1 MKSAVIDKTLSYF
14 PYNTQNIDEAKLME
28 YCEAV
33 MVCGADYIE
42 IDGKTAR
49 LFEDRDLSE
58 SFILRV
64 QNVSDLKLCM
74 RRRFAYVV
82 VPYQLAS
89 PFFKIGGMQQ
99 IIVEAN
105 TDEYS
110 AQAMLLYL
118 QEIIDTRRVSMI
130 RLTGVFGGG
139 ESVEELVKW
148 HKKNS
153 YIPLDI
159 CPLNTMMTGV
169 SDAISAYVC
178 GADAVTLSFGRGYYY
193 SALEQF
199 LINIHIYKKTYM
211 QEEVIRGICTASL
224 LFTEIFGAMPC
235 GIERILD
242 SDDDVCSSV
251 HDIEQGVSYRPFK
264 SSAKRR
270 CVPHESVI
278 EKKVRSIGLERE
290 IEDAIIETIKKVDFS
305 FCKGIIKRN
314 FID

>member
-14 PYNTQNIDEAKLME
+14 PYNTENVGEAKLLE
-28 YCEAV
+28 YCKAV
-33 MVCGADYIE
+33 MACGADYIE
-42 IDGKTAR
+42 IDGKTAQ
-49 LFEDRDLSE
+49 LLESQDLSE
-58 SFILRV
+58 SYILRV

-105 TDEYS
+105 ADEYS
-110 AQAMLLYL
+110 AQSMLLYL
-118 QEIIDTRRVSMI
+118 QEIIDMRKVSMI
-130 RLTGVFGGG
+130 RLTGVFGGA
-139 ESVEELVKW
+139 ESVEYLVKW
-148 HKKNS
+148 NKENS

-169 SDAISAYVC
+169 SDAISAYMS

-199 LINIHIYKKTYM
+199 LINIHIFKKTYM

-224 LFTEIFGAMPC
+224 LFTEIFGAIPC

-242 SDDDVCSSV
+242 SDSDVCASV
-251 HDIEQGVSYRPFK
+251 HDIEHGVSYKPFRAAQK
-264 SSAKRR
+264 KKYT
-270 CVPHESVI
+270 PKESVI
-278 EKKVRSIGLERE
+278 EKKIRSIGLERE

-305 FCKGIIKRN
+305 FYKDITKRN